1 MSEQNEQQSERERS
15 EHERSEQPVERE
27 HSEHEH
33 SEPANDPEQLA
44 HELEEDDPGF
54 EQEFVDA
61 LCNIAPNL
69 LQEVVANLMFPD
81 AKNPNRM
88 LQNKIK
94 KISAKDP
101 KFNDIYT
108 QTLNEVAVPLSKHVD
123 EITAAVQSTFCKL
136 MDLLDP

>member
-1 MSEQNEQQSERERS
+1 MSEQNEQQS
-15 EHERSEQPVERE
+15 EHERSEQPVER
-27 HSEHEH
+27 EH

-108 QTLNEVAVPLSKHVD
+108 QILNEVAVPLSKHVD